1 MITSGAAGIADPQT
15 GGVVYGNKT
24 FLNYTIE
31 GGTGRLGL
39 NNTAGNSGVAE
50 VATWG
55 DGLDFAPV
63 VGMTYV
69 PRTDFSFQIALEAI
83 ASNGSLTRIRAD
95 DDWGFGVTNVGDAR
109 RIEWVSTE
117 ASSESIAF
125 NVDLSN
131 LSSTV
136 KLLITGFEFGRGREL
151 ANARVSGF
159 TGNASGT
166 AQDSGVFGTGGS
178 NGTLA
183 WELTTPIEIRGG
195 GVGRFSLSQATIE
208 GAADDEDNG
217 FTLQAMEFDIVT
229 VPGVPGGADST
240 ILYRDGSGRLVY
252 HADEDGNRIVDFS
265 HAGYHSGERDIPF
278 VPVKETITPVAG
290 DNTAHIQAA
299 IDAVAARSPDA
310 NGHRGAVLLRA
321 GNYEMLG
328 PVYIRKD
335 GIVLRGE
342 GQGENGTVLI
352 DAAGKNIQNKGLV
365 IFESSIGGTVE
376 EAGTRQDVTSEYIPA
391 GCRTFSVENA
401 SIFKIGDLLVI
412 EHLATADWLDAINYG
427 NTNGDDVPW
436 VPFQTDLRMTFQ
448 GNVTAIEGNQIKLDT
463 PIYHVL
469 DRSLSQAQVFRHNG
483 RQQIRECGVENLRG
497 FSRTT
502 GPTDESHLWDFVHF
516 FGAENCWA
524 IDSTAV
530 AFADSGFRFTRSR
543 RSTVLNCSVLDPDSL
558 PEGGRRYNF
567 YVSGDCHDLLF
578 KGCVARNGRHCFVAN
593 GAANVNGI
601 VFTQSE
607 SIRAYSTS
615 ENHRRWGSAMLW
627 DNITWTN
634 PNAGTVLGFYNRGD
648 VGTSHGWTGTGLV
661 GWNIQAPG
669 RIVLCEEPPVGQNY
683 AIGCT
688 AIVVERWSYPG
699 WIEANNEEL
708 SIPSLYEAQLA
719 ERLTYGVGPDAPV
732 KLEVAYYDNSN
743 SPFVALK
750 WLDTAMDEEE
760 FIIERSNNGGTSYT
774 EVTRVPAN
782 RQSFVDRTVSK
793 NGSYKYRLRASNSIG
808 KSAYSNVSDVRL
820 SDLERA
826 EVIRYQAE
834 YFKNSLNSTLDW
846 GTYRYTGKGNMRLNA
861 AGSWVEW
868 EVDGGSGGQTDVV
881 FRYRSIGARSAVL
894 YVNGNPG
901 VNVTFPEPP
910 KYSPLEYSN
919 STWDYANLVRTVN
932 LSAGTNTIRMVLQS
946 SSGYLYL
953 DRIDVSLMQ
962 RAEGLDIGYAS
973 WAASLGLT
981 GGPQEDDD
989 GDGAT
994 NFEEYATNGGP
1005 TNPNDRGYFPE
1016 VTFLEDKAQL
1026 TYARRTDDLS
1036 LTYDLQTSSDLR
1048 NWQHGGI
1055 IIERNDDGDYEIV
1068 TEEFDI
1074 GSNPWFARVLLGQD

>member
-1 MITSGAAGIADPQT
+1 
-15 GGVVYGNKT
+15 
-24 FLNYTIE
+24 
-31 GGTGRLGL
+31 
-39 NNTAGNSGVAE
+39 
-50 VATWG
+50 
-55 DGLDFAPV
+55 
-63 VGMTYV
+63 
-69 PRTDFSFQIALEAI
+69 
-83 ASNGSLTRIRAD
+83 
-95 DDWGFGVTNVGDAR
+95 
-109 RIEWVSTE
+109 
-117 ASSESIAF
+117 
-125 NVDLSN
+125 
-131 LSSTV
+131 
-136 KLLITGFEFGRGREL
+136 
-151 ANARVSGF
+151 
-159 TGNASGT
+159 
-166 AQDSGVFGTGGS
+166 
-178 NGTLA
+178 
-183 WELTTPIEIRGG
+183 
-195 GVGRFSLSQATIE
+195 
-208 GAADDEDNG
+208 
-217 FTLQAMEFDIVT
+217 
-229 VPGVPGGADST
+229 
-240 ILYRDGSGRLVY
+240 
-252 HADEDGNRIVDFS
+252 
-265 HAGYHSGERDIPF
+265 
-278 VPVKETITPVAG
+278 
-290 DNTAHIQAA
+290 
-299 IDAVAARSPDA
+299 
-310 NGHRGAVLLRA
+310 
-321 GNYEMLG
+321 
-328 PVYIRKD
+328 
-335 GIVLRGE
+335 
-342 GQGENGTVLI
+342 
-352 DAAGKNIQNKGLV
+352 
-365 IFESSIGGTVE
+365 
-376 EAGTRQDVTSEYIPA
+376 
-391 GCRTFSVENA
+391 
-401 SIFKIGDLLVI
+401 
-412 EHLATADWLDAINYG
+412 
-427 NTNGDDVPW
+427 
-436 VPFQTDLRMTFQ
+436 
-448 GNVTAIEGNQIKLDT
+448 
-463 PIYHVL
+463 
-469 DRSLSQAQVFRHNG
+469 
-483 RQQIRECGVENLRG
+483 
-497 FSRTT
+497 
-502 GPTDESHLWDFVHF
+502 
-516 FGAENCWA
+516 
-524 IDSTAV
+524 
-530 AFADSGFRFTRSR
+530 
-543 RSTVLNCSVLDPDSL
+543 
-558 PEGGRRYNF
+558 
-567 YVSGDCHDLLF
+567 
-578 KGCVARNGRHCFVAN
+578 
-593 GAANVNGI
+593 
-601 VFTQSE
+601 
-607 SIRAYSTS
+607 
-615 ENHRRWGSAMLW
+615 
-627 DNITWTN
+627 
-634 PNAGTVLGFYNRGD
+634 
-648 VGTSHGWTGTGLV
+648 
-661 GWNIQAPG
+661 
-669 RIVLCEEPPVGQNY
+669 
-683 AIGCT
+683 
-688 AIVVERWSYPG
+688 
-699 WIEANNEEL
+699 
-708 SIPSLYEAQLA
+708 
-719 ERLTYGVGPDAPV
+719 VGPDAPV